1 MNERMKYSN
10 IIIKV
15 SEELNLP
22 RELVENT
29 YKAYRIFIRD
39 TIEKL
44 PLKTKLTQSEYMNLR
59 TNINIPSLGKL
70 NCTYNRYVGIRN
82 RFNIINKIRQ
92 KQ

>member
-1 MNERMKYSN
+1 MKYSD
-10 IIIKV
+10 IINKV

-22 RELVENT
+22 RELVENA
-29 YKAYRIFIRD
+29 YKAYWIFIRD
-39 TIEKL
+39 TIEEL
-44 PLKTKLTQSEYMNLR
+44 PLKTELTQDKYVNLR

-70 NCTYNRYVGIRN
+70 NCTYNRYMGIRN

>member
-1 MNERMKYSN
+1 MRFKD
-10 IIIKV
+10 IINKV

-22 RELVENT
+22 KDLVENT
-29 YKAYRIFIRD
+29 YKAYWNFIKD
-39 TIEKL
+39 TIEEL
-44 PLKTKLTQSEYMNLR
+44 PLKTELTQKEYNKLK

-70 NCTYNRYVGIRN
+70 HCTYNRYIGIRN

>member
-1 MNERMKYSN
+1 MKYSD
-10 IIIKV
+10 IISKV
-15 SEELNLP
+15 SKDLNLP

-29 YKAYRIFIRD
+29 YKAYWIFIRD
-39 TIEKL
+39 TIEEL
-44 PLKTKLTQSEYMNLR
+44 PLKTELTQDEYVNLR

-70 NCTYNRYVGIRN
+70 HCTYNRYIGIRN

>member
-1 MNERMKYSN
+1 MKYSD
-10 IIIKV
+10 IISKV
-15 SEELNLP
+15 SKELNLP

-29 YKAYRIFIRD
+29 YKAYWIFIRD
-39 TIEKL
+39 TIEEL
-44 PLKTKLTQSEYMNLR
+44 PLKTGLTQDEYMNLR

-70 NCTYNRYVGIRN
+70 HCTYNRYLGIRN

>member
-1 MNERMKYSN
+1 MKYSD
-10 IIIKV
+10 IISKV
-15 SEELNLP
+15 SEELDLP

-29 YKAYRIFIRD
+29 YKAYWIFIRD

-44 PLKTKLTQSEYMNLR
+44 PLKTELTQDEYMNLR

>member
-1 MNERMKYSN
+1 MKYSD
-10 IIIKV
+10 IISKV

-22 RELVENT
+22 RELVEKT
-29 YKAYRIFIRD
+29 YKAYWIFIRD

-44 PLKTKLTQSEYMNLR
+44 PLKTELTQIEYGNLR

-70 NCTYNRYVGIRN
+70 NCTYNRYIGIKS

>member
-1 MNERMKYSN
+1 MKYSD
-10 IIIKV
+10 IISKV
-15 SEELNLP
+15 SKELNVP

-29 YKAYRIFIRD
+29 YKAYWNFIRV

-44 PLKTKLTQSEYMNLR
+44 PLKTELSQEKYRNLR

-70 NCTYNRYVGIRN
+70 NCTYNRYIGIRN

>member
-1 MNERMKYSN
+1 MKYSD
-10 IIIKV
+10 IICRV

-22 RELVENT
+22 EELIEKV
-29 YKAYRIFIRD
+29 YKAYWNFIRD

-44 PLKTKLTQSEYMNLR
+44 PLKTELTQSGYNKLR

-70 NCTYNRYVGIRN
+70 NCTYNRYIGMRN
-82 RFNIINKIRQ
+82 RFNIIDKIRQ

>member
-1 MNERMKYSN
+1 MKYSD
-10 IIIKV
+10 IICKV

-22 RELVENT
+22 EELIEKV
-29 YKAYRIFIRD
+29 YKAYWNFIRV
-39 TIEKL
+39 TIEEL
-44 PLKTKLTQSEYMNLR
+44 PLKTKLTQLEYRNLR

-70 NCTYNRYVGIRN
+70 NCTYNRYIGIWN

>member
-1 MNERMKYSN
+1 MRYNN
-10 IIIKV
+10 IINKV
-15 SEELNLP
+15 SKELGLS

-29 YKAYRIFIRD
+29 YKSYWNFIRA

-44 PLKTKLTQSEYMNLR
+44 PLKTELTQLEYGNLR

-70 NCTYNRYVGIRN
+70 NCTYNRYIGIRN